1 MKKILLSFA
10 LIFYLGNAF
19 AQVTYYKG
27 EWTKVNSEAN
37 FSAFLKLEI
46 KDSMAKGEI
55 IWTFKAIDSADD
67 VSIKYYKG
75 QKGKMGIEYVKG
87 IFSAKTYDIQFE
99 GISKTDPD
107 LIIGMDKY
115 LLKLSLDRSVIYGR
129 TLANG
134 ENNGLVYFYK
144 VNSLTVAKE
153 FNSLRSKILLKSG
166 DKALR

>member
-1 MKKILLSFA
+1 MKKIFLSLA
-10 LIFYLGNAF
+10 IIFYLSNAF
-19 AQVTYYKG
+19 AQVSYYKG
-27 EWTKVNSEAN
+27 EWTKVNSEEN

-46 KDSMAKGEI
+46 KDSVVKGEI

-67 VSIKYYKG
+67 AAVKYYHG

-87 IFSAKTYDIQFE
+87 IFSVKTYDIQFE
-99 GISKTDPD
+99 GTSKTDPD

-134 ENNGLVYFYK
+134 ENNGLVYFY
-144 VNSLTVAKE
+144 NINDIAGAIE
-153 FNSLRSKILLKSG
+153 FNALRAKIISKSG

>member
-1 MKKILLSFA
+1 MKKILLS
-10 LIFYLGNAF
+10 LVVIFYWCNAF

-27 EWTKVNSEAN
+27 EWTKVNSEEN

-46 KDSMAKGEI
+46 KDSVAKGEI

-67 VSIKYYKG
+67 ASIKYYKG

-99 GISKTDPD
+99 GTSKTDPD

-134 ENNGLVYFYK
+134 ENNGLVYFYIADG
-144 VNSLTVAKE
+144 LTAAKE
-153 FNSLRSKILLKSG
+153 FNLLKANILLKSG
-166 DKALR
+166 EKALR